1 MWVHCGVAF
10 RVPQEVSVSTTIA
23 RPTPAQLH
31 YQREH
36 AFGLFFHLGIN
47 TFHGKEWSDGT
58 LDPAGF
64 DPSALDCRQWVETAK
79 EAGAAHVILTAKHHD
94 GFCLWQTGTTDYSV
108 ASSPWKHG
116 QGDVVAELAAAC
128 AELGV
133 ELGLY
138 LSPWDRHEPNWA
150 TDHAA
155 YDAFYLRQLE
165 ELTTRYGPLCE
176 LWFDGAGS
184 ERHPYDWDAIMDTCE
199 RNQPDAMIFNMGRP
213 TIRWVGNED
222 GLASDPV
229 WYTVTDTATS
239 IYTDAREGLA
249 GGGWYL
255 PPECDVSIRRGW
267 FWHPSEEHTLKSVEH
282 LAAIWYRSIGL
293 GANLLLNVPPDRRG
307 LIDDADRDRL
317 LAFTGRVH
325 DRFAHP
331 MVASP
336 ARDARGWAA
345 SWPEPVALDHIVL
358 EEDVSAGQRIGR
370 HRVVDAATGRVLAEG
385 GTIGVRRVHAFPQTT
400 TSGIIIE
407 TDTGDAM
414 LSRVDAHLTGVE
426 SAPALEEQPPFPGER
441 VDRADHV
448 G

>member
-1 MWVHCGVAF
+1 M
-10 RVPQEVSVSTTIA
+10 PPTIA

-31 YQREH
+31 YQRDH
-36 AFGLFFHLGIN
+36 AFGIFFHFGIN
-47 TFHGKEWSDGT
+47 TFAGKEWSDGT
-58 LDPAGF
+58 LDPAIF
-64 DPSALDCRQWVETAK
+64 APAALNCRQWVETAK

-94 GFCLWQTGTTDYSV
+94 GFCLWQTETTDYSV
-108 ASSPWKHG
+108 ASSPWKDG
-116 QGDVVAELAAAC
+116 KGDVVAELAEAC

-138 LSPWDRHEPNWA
+138 LSPWDRHEPSWA
-150 TDHAA
+150 TDPAA

-184 ERHPYDWDAIMDTCE
+184 QRHPYDWDAIMDVCE

-229 WYTVTDTATS
+229 WYAVEETAKS

-267 FWHPSEEHTLKSVEH
+267 FWHPGEEDTLKSVDH
-282 LAAIWYRSIGL
+282 LAAIWHRSIGL

-307 LIDDADRDRL
+307 LIDDADRERL
-317 LAFTGRVH
+317 LQFTGWIDVLY
-325 DRFAHP
+325 
-331 MVASP
+331 
-336 ARDARGWAA
+336 DAPHIATLRRKSGFYRAGWDQDL
-345 SWPEPVALDHIVL
+345 WINHLVI
-358 EEDVSAGQRIGR
+358 EEDVREGQKIGWHRI
-370 HRVVDAATGRVLAEG
+370 VDALSARVLSEG
-385 GTIGVRRVHAFPQTT
+385 QTVGVRRHHHVPRIR
-400 TSGIIIE
+400 TSEVLIE
-407 TDTGDAM
+407 TDREDDAVI
-414 LSRVDAHLTGVE
+414 RVAGYNLGLDELPE
-426 SAPALEEQPPFPGER
+426 LEEQPAFPSDR
-441 VDRADHV
+441 IDRAGHV